1 MHTAPLSLVDVL
13 SSRTG
18 PSVLSLVR
26 LVRKLYRDQ
35 ISPIQGF
42 VNYSIAKPDR
52 EIQSRLLSSEARQSP
67 VRDRS
72 REQRRPSYIVGSN
85 PLRRTGLIGA
95 KPYCVYRSSWRRQ
108 VASGRSRQSVQVS
121 ELPVPARASSDSDL
135 LRACSAAHESCIASQ
150 IDALLAGT
158 HTARSSICS

>member
-1 MHTAPLSLVDVL
+1 MCATVHYGYH
-13 SSRTG
+13 TG

-42 VNYSIAKPDR
+42 VNYSISNPDR

-72 REQRRPSYIVGSN
+72 REQGD
-85 PLRRTGLIGA
+85 
-95 KPYCVYRSSWRRQ
+95 
-108 VASGRSRQSVQVS
+108 
-121 ELPVPARASSDSDL
+121 LPTL
-135 LRACSAAHESCIASQ
+135 
-150 IDALLAGT
+150 
-158 HTARSSICS
+158 